1 MNHINTKKQKTSE
14 KILDIIS
21 KKGKVSA
28 NELSEILEISPRATF
43 KQLAKLSLDN
53 KIDKIGRPPKVFYF
67 IKEEKAVE
75 DDKINLDNKT
85 RKVIEEKYLII
96 TPSGERKSGV
106 EGFIYWC
113 NKNKLPIEKTAK
125 EYIETLKSYEKFR
138 KNGLINGMAK
148 IENTF
153 KETALKNLFYLDFY
167 SIERFGKTKLG
178 QLLLY
183 AKQSQDK
190 KLMKELINIIRPK
203 IKEIINKYKIDGI
216 GFIPPTVK
224 RETQFMRVL
233 ENNLHSQVRLV
244 KISKARTD
252 IMVPQK
258 TLNKLE
264 DRIDNAK
271 KTIVVEDRL
280 QYNNILLIDDAVG
293 SGATL
298 NETAFQIK
306 KRKIAKNVTGL
317 AITGSLKGFDVI
329 SEV

>member
-1 MNHINTKKQKTSE
+1 MNNIKAKIIEYIKINNQ
-14 KILDIIS
+14 
-21 KKGKVSA
+21 VSA
-28 NELSEILEISPRATF
+28 N
-43 KQLAKLSLDN
+43 QLSLSFGLSRQMIHRHLADLIDREI
-53 KIDKIGRPPKVFYF
+53 IDKIGIPPKVFYF
-67 IKEEKAVE
+67 IKKEKAIK
-75 DDKINLDNKT
+75 DKINLDNKI
-85 RKVIEEKYLII
+85 KKIIEEEYLII
-96 TPSGERKSGV
+96 TPSGERKNGI
-106 EGFIYWC
+106 EGFVYWC
-113 NKNKLPIEKTAK
+113 NKNKLPLEKTAQ
-125 EYIETLKSYEKFR
+125 EYIKILRKYEKFK
-138 KNGLINGMAK
+138 KNGLISGMNK
-148 IENTF
+148 IKNTF
-153 KETALKNLFYLDFY
+153 EKTALKNLFYLDFY

-190 KLMKELINIIRPK
+190 KLMKELIDIIKPQ
-203 IKEIINKYKIDGI
+203 INEIINKYKIDGV

-224 RETQFMRVL
+224 RETQFMKAL
-233 ENNLHSQVRLV
+233 ENNLHLQTRLV

-271 KTIVVEDRL
+271 KTVIVEDRL

-298 NETAFQIK
+298 NETANQIK
-306 KRKIAKNVTGL
+306 ESGITKNIIGL